1 MTRTWI
7 AVTAA
12 VLAASCGGTA
22 PLAEAPRGTPVAV
35 QTVTVGN
42 TTLDGTFEVGGAVRA
57 RTVATLTSRIL
68 SPVVEVA
75 VRPGDRVR
83 QGQALVRLDA
93 RQLESGTTSADATL
107 AGALDAA
114 AAAAAEEAA
123 AQSALTLATATY
135 GRVSQ
140 LHDRKSATTG
150 ELDEATATL
159 NAAQARLAGA
169 KARRAAADRAIDATR
184 GNARAA
190 AITAS
195 YAVVAAPFDGLV
207 TETPAE
213 AGMMAAPGA
222 PLVTVEDASHY
233 RLEVSVDATRAGA
246 LRPGAHVP
254 VRLGESTDT
263 LDGVVSEV
271 TESVN
276 PTEHAF
282 VVKIDLPPVP
292 GLRSGLFGRASL
304 PSLGRRGIA
313 VPATAVI
320 RRGQLAL
327 VFTEDAGV
335 ARMRVVQLG
344 EADGNAIQ
352 VSAGLADGDRVIV
365 NPPADLADGRAV
377 AAAGT
382 PRRPE
387 ARQ

>member
-1 MTRTWI
+1 
-7 AVTAA
+7 
-12 VLAASCGGTA
+12 
-22 PLAEAPRGTPVAV
+22 V

-42 TTLDGTFEVGGAVRA
+42 TTLGGTFEVGGAVRA
-57 RTVATLTSRIL
+57 RTVATVSSRIL
-68 SPVVEVA
+68 SPVVQVA

-83 QGQALVRLDA
+83 RGQPLVRLDA
-93 RQLESGTTSADATL
+93 RQLESGATSADATL

-114 AAAAAEEAA
+114 TAAAAEEAA

-135 GRVSQ
+135 ERVSQ

-150 ELDEATATL
+150 ELDDATATL
-159 NAAQARLAGA
+159 SAAKARLAGA
-169 KARRAAADRAIDATR
+169 KARRAAADRAIDASR
-184 GNARAA
+184 GGARAA
-190 AITAS
+190 AVAAS
-195 YAVVAAPFDGLV
+195 YAVLAAPFDGLV

-213 AGMMAAPGA
+213 EGMMAAPGA
-222 PLVTVEDASHY
+222 PLVIVEDASRY
-233 RLEVSVDATRAGA
+233 RLEVSVDANRAGA
-246 LRPGAHVP
+246 LRAGAHLP
-254 VRLGESTDT
+254 VRLGESADT

-282 VVKIDLPPVP
+282 VVKIDLPAVP

-304 PSLGRRGIA
+304 PSSGRRGIA

-327 VFTEDAGV
+327 VFTEDGGV

-344 EADGNAIQ
+344 DPAGDAVQ
-352 VSAGLADGDRVIV
+352 VSAGLTDGDRVIV

-377 AAAGT
+377 SAAGT
-382 PRRPE
+382 ARPRPE